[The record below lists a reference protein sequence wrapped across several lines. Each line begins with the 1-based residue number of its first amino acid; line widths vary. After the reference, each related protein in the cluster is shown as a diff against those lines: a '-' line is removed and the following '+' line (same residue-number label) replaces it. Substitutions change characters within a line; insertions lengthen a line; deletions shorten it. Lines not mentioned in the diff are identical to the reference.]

1 MRHGVCILRGFCP
14 LCFRGSGIKAE
25 RVPTDCHRIDG
36 EQRECS
42 RALRSL
48 PLLDLRAEGARCEHP
63 CRLICLVCASPVA
76 FPSEPDY
83 EEALDALERY
93 EEELEETR
101 AEVME
106 GMRGFGRLGE
116 QMLSDI
122 HQRFQRRL
130 KGLGMAWHPRWRK
143 IVHSRCVKKA
153 ACQCLLSIGASVCP
167 KHKRST
173 APPAPRRRPPK
184 PSMPARPQEEATP
197 PPPVF
202 ARAGV
207 TILRATWLK
216 PPTST
221 VRCRIVEPAA
231 PPCPPATAAQTKGR
245 PKPKPVKANVRLQ
258 QAAAG
263 CASLDNWKSGGQQ
276 ALASSGAGH
285 FPAFDER
292 KHHELFDPFQHG
304 YFSKNGVDMYRFPH
318 GPVVQV
324 FSSVNTLTK
333 DGRLIPA

>member
-1 MRHGVCILRGFCP
+1 VD
-14 LCFRGSGIKAE
+14 SN
-25 RVPTDCHRIDG
+25 RIDN

-48 PLLDLRAEGARCEHP
+48 PLLDMLEEGTRCKRP
-63 CRLICLVCASPVA
+63 CRLMCMVCANPVA

-83 EEALDALERY
+83 SEALHALESY

-122 HQRFQRRL
+122 HRRFQSRL
-130 KGLGMAWHPRWRK
+130 RGMGMAWHPRWKK
-143 IVHSRCVKKA
+143 IVHARCVKKA
-153 ACQCLLSIGASVCP
+153 PCQCVLSIGASVCP
-167 KHKRST
+167 EHKRRA
-173 APPAPRRRPPK
+173 APPRPPRGPAK
-184 PSMPARPQEEATP
+184 QSMPATREEAKPP
-197 PPPVF
+197 PPPVIM
-202 ARAGV
+202 RAGV
-207 TILRATWLK
+207 TIVKATWLK

-221 VRCRIVEPAA
+221 VRCNIPETGVAA
-231 PPCPPATAAQTKGR
+231 CPPAIAPQAKIR
-245 PKPKPVKANVRLQ
+245 PKPKPAKANVRLQ

-263 CASLDNWKSGGQQ
+263 CANLDSWKSGGSHN
-276 ALASSGAGH
+276 LVGTISGH

-292 KHHELFDPFQHG
+292 RHHELFDPFQHG

-324 FSSVNTLTK
+324 FSQVNTLTK
-333 DGRLIPA
+333 DGRLIPG